1 MATYTK
7 LPLSGSTNGK
17 PIAVSA
23 TGTPGTLIH
32 TAQSGTSGI
41 DEIWLYVV
49 NSTTSNVKLTLE
61 FGGTT
66 TAENIEVTVVAESGL
81 LLVTPG
87 LILNNS
93 QVVRAF
99 AGTTNVLNIVGYVN
113 RIS

>member
-17 PIAVSA
+17 PIAIAA
-23 TGTPGTLIH
+23 TSTPGTTIH

-93 QVVRAF
+93 QIVRAF

>member
-7 LPLSGSTNGK
+7 LPLSGSTDGK
-17 PIAVSA
+17 PIAVLA

-41 DEIWLYVV
+41 DEIWIYVV

>member
-17 PIAVSA
+17 PIAIAA
-23 TGTPGTLIH
+23 TSTPGTTIH

>member
-17 PIAVSA
+17 PIAIAA
-23 TGTPGTLIH
+23 TSTPGTTIH

-41 DEIWLYVV
+41 DEIWIYVV